1 MKNNELQKILK
12 LYPADAEVF
21 LVKDWD
27 EVSEDGLI
35 IGIEP
40 LNEDLNIGTQ
50 TAYIDVGLDWETE
63 TQILIG

>member
-1 MKNNELQKILK
+1 MKNKELQKILK
-12 LYPADAEVF
+12 QYPADAEVF

-35 IGIEP
+35 TGIEP
-40 LNEDLNIGTQ
+40 LNEEFNIATQ